1 MAKVKSKRI
10 IVAAIL
16 LLCGVLSTILL
27 VLNSGCKEIQCI
39 NFKNQNEYKVK
50 EVYEKNNFIYRALY
64 ENGDFLLK
72 TEIRSNYTNDD
83 AKQIIETQ
91 LVRTKGLFEDAAAP
105 YPGELSDVIACSN
118 AYKPVYSSRTQDGIN
133 FSSFDGYVNKRLV
146 FGSCADDQAE
156 YHDTLTM
163 FYCPTQKK
171 FYQLEIIIPN
181 KKYKQNPKLSTDILE
196 SISCGKQ

>member
-1 MAKVKSKRI
+1 MAKVKSRRI

-27 VLNSGCKEIQCI
+27 LLNLGCKEIQCI
-39 NFKNQNEYKVK
+39 NFKNQNDYKVK
-50 EVYEKNNFIYRALY
+50 EVYEKNDFIYRALY
-64 ENGDFLLK
+64 EKGDFLLK
-72 TEIRSNYTNDD
+72 TEIRSNYTEED
-83 AKQIIETQ
+83 ANQVIETQ
-91 LVRTKGLFEDAAAP
+91 LVRTKGLFENAAAP

-118 AYKPVYSSRTQDGIN
+118 AYKPVYATRQQSGVTLSY
-133 FSSFDGYVNKRLV
+133 FDAYVNKRLV

-181 KKYKQNPKLSTDILE
+181 KKYKQNPKLGTDILD